1 MRGKI
6 WLSAAVVGMG
16 CTIAVWAQAHF
27 QTSLH
32 ATREGKR
39 TAYAAENGGF
49 ERITGV
55 PIEQLGCMKCHSST
69 GKNAAGQDI
78 DPATYEPGC
87 NDCHDASFNVAEETC
102 LNCHTRQKVE
112 RAKFPGVDAHTNA
125 GLTCISCHTKE
136 ELHGDDGVA
145 YASLK
150 EEGAIKV
157 KCTQCHTEVSQTP
170 GHVIHADTVDCA
182 ACHSVTVVNCVS
194 CHFESLIQGRTSRP
208 NAQIQ
213 NYKLLVKKNGKVH
226 VGSLMTHT
234 YDGKTNYIISSFH
247 SHVITKDAV
256 GCEDCHYQFGG
267 ANPAIAEYNETGQIT
282 LNKWN
287 PETKK
292 IDGPQGVVPIPVDWE
307 TALQFDFA
315 VYTGDPAD
323 PTTDPE
329 AWEYLKTGADNKHLF
344 YAEPLDAETMQKLGM
359 VVRAAEPEIID
370 TLYFPM
376 FANGTAG
383 DIAYKTSLMLANVGE
398 DATLVIS
405 FFDRSG
411 APLDV
416 ILDGAG
422 PQSTFE
428 VEAWKGRTYSV
439 ETPGDDGGLQV
450 GYVVVQVKAP
460 ASSPMA
466 TSDGAA
472 PVGGTAV
479 FIRSDNGI
487 IMTEGGV
494 PAARPMTDF
503 TVLLDSSGR
512 RDTGLAL
519 VNPAGTDAAPGSTA
533 TVTLTVWDPDFQNQ
547 IAQAQVQLDPGQAIG
562 QFIWEIFRDAGAD
575 AAIVDQLKETKASV
589 TVSSTVPIAAVVLRQ
604 NDDMTVAF
612 PEDVPSL
619 TAFPVIPG
627 RADAE
632 AMTAQQ

>member
-1 MRGKI
+1 MRGKT
-6 WLSAAVVGMG
+6 WFSVAAVLLG
-16 CTIAVWAQAHF
+16 CTVAAWAQAHF

-32 ATREGKR
+32 YTREGKR

-69 GKNAAGQDI
+69 GKNAAGQVI

-87 NDCHDASFNVAEETC
+87 IDCHDAEMNVEEGTC
-102 LNCHTRQKVE
+102 LNCHKRQELE
-112 RAKFPGVDAHTNA
+112 RKKFPGVDAHTNA
-125 GLTCISCHTKE
+125 GLTCISCHSKA

-157 KCTQCHTEVSQTP
+157 KCTSCHTEVSQTP

-182 ACHSVTVVNCVS
+182 ACHSVSVVNCVS
-194 CHFESLIQGRTSRP
+194 CHFESLMQGRVSRP
-208 NAQIQ
+208 NTQIQ

-226 VGSLMTHT
+226 VGSLMSHT
-234 YDGKTNYIISSFH
+234 YNGKTNYIISSFH

-256 GCEDCHYQFGG
+256 DCEDCHYQFGG
-267 ANPAIAEYNETGQIT
+267 TNPAIAEYNESGTIT
-282 LNKWN
+282 LNRWN

-307 TALQFDFA
+307 SALQFDFA
-315 VYTGDPAD
+315 VYTGDPAN
-323 PTTDPE
+323 PTTDPG

-359 VVRAAEPEIID
+359 VVRAQEPEVID

-383 DIAYKTSLMLANVGE
+383 NIAYKTSLMLANVGE
-398 DATLVIS
+398 DAGLVIS
-405 FFDRSG
+405 FFDRNG

-416 ILDGAG
+416 VLDGEG

-439 ETPGDDGGLQV
+439 ETPGDGGLQV

-460 ASSPMA
+460 ANSPMA
-466 TSDGAA
+466 AEDAA

-487 IMTEGGV
+487 VMTEGGV

-503 TVLLDSSGR
+503 TVMLDSTGR

-519 VNPAGTDAAPGSTA
+519 VNPAGTDNAPGATA
-533 TVTLTVWDPDFQNQ
+533 TVTLTVWDPDFQTE
-547 IAQAQVQLDPGQAIG
+547 ITQAQLQLDPGQARG
-562 QFIWEIFRDAGAD
+562 QFLWEIFRDAGAD
-575 AAIVDQLKETKASV
+575 AAVVDQLMEMKASV

-604 NDDMTVAF
+604 NDDPVLDF
-612 PEDVPSL
+612 PEEVPSL
-619 TAFPVIPG
+619 TAFPVISG
-627 RADAE
+627 RADADTMS
-632 AMTAQQ
+632 ARQ